1 MDFMIMY
8 FNNNIDLG
16 EEKGASEYVRRNK
29 LSILNLLIKLLRVI
43 MTKVSCVTGHRHF
56 ESIYLL

>member
-16 EEKGASEYVRRNK
+16 EEKGVSEYVRRNK
-29 LSILNLLIKLLRVI
+29 LSILNLLIKLLHEI
-43 MTKVSCVTGHRHF
+43 KCLMGHRHF